1 LQYLAKAKDMKRC
14 ISEANPKPLTVEPIG
29 GNKRYMNYM
38 KERERANFDPAEREF
53 KQIINSK

>member
-1 LQYLAKAKDMKRC
+1 MKRC